1 MTAGSFSPPEAENE
15 KRGAARQPKGVS
27 IAIFGLL
34 MLLFLGVAFREEIQ
48 LRLFGAPPASDPAV
62 GTQAA
67 PFTATTM
74 DGETVRFPDDFAG
87 QVVLLEFWATWCV
100 PCLGQVPYLKETH
113 ARFAGQGFEIV
124 GISLD
129 APRTSAERVE
139 QFLDQRELGWPQ
151 VYQGSGAIAN
161 TYGVQAIPTAY
172 LVDGDTGEIIAA
184 GEQVHGP
191 FLEVTVAEALEKRA
205 ALNAPLAA
213 AEAGESASN

>member
-1 MTAGSFSPPEAENE
+1 MTAESFPPAEPE

-34 MLLFLGVAFREEIQ
+34 MLLFLGVMFREEIQ
-48 LRLFGAPPASDPAV
+48 LRLFGVPPAGDPAV

-87 QVVLLEFWATWCV
+87 QVVLLEFWATWCS
-100 PCLGQVPYLKETH
+100 PCIAQVPYLRATH
-113 ARFAGQGFEIV
+113 ERFAGQGFEIF

-129 APRTSAERVE
+129 APQTSGERVA
-139 QFLDQRELGWPQ
+139 QFLTKRELGWPQ
-151 VYQGSGAIAN
+151 VYRDSGAIAN
-161 TYGVQAIPTAY
+161 AYGVQAIPTAY

-191 FLEVTVAEALEKRA
+191 FLEVTVAEALERRGVPD
-205 ALNAPLAA
+205 APLAA
-213 AEAGESASN
+213 AATPAAN